1 MLERGVAAATRS
13 GNPYAI
19 AAVAIAQGRAFSQR
33 GDTDAAV
40 AAFGVAIQGFGE
52 LGDERFALAARS
64 DLAHALRRGGR
75 LEEAF
80 ALYRQTISGWIHLG
94 HRGAVANQLENL
106 AYAHAESG
114 DTDRATRLLGA
125 ADAIREASGQS
136 RAFTEE
142 PEQTEYVERLR
153 TALGAPAFEAAWAAG
168 RALSQADAVTL
179 AIAD

>member
-1 MLERGVAAATRS
+1 
-13 GNPYAI
+13 
-19 AAVAIAQGRAFSQR
+19 
-33 GDTDAAV
+33 
-40 AAFGVAIQGFGE
+40 
-52 LGDERFALAARS
+52 
-64 DLAHALRRGGR
+64 
-75 LEEAF
+75 
-80 ALYRQTISGWIHLG
+80 
-94 HRGAVANQLENL
+94 VANQLENL

-114 DTDRATRLLGA
+114 DTDRAIRLLGA